1 MVLMWTRPHP
11 DGQQSGR
18 STAGPDRAT
27 VRGEPQPKEH
37 R

>member
-18 STAGPDRAT
+18 SADRPGPAT
-27 VRGEPQPKEH
+27 VFPEPHEKEH